1 METIT
6 KRHAAEQV
14 RRSVTT
20 KLQALAFTRGKTS
33 FWARPQTHVI
43 EFLHLHLFTFAPAFR
58 VHSGIRVLNDVFV
71 AAALNGPTSDECRSS
86 AGRTYRLEFS
96 DSEASIES
104 CAAEVERFCAE
115 VADPWFKRFREPHVL
130 LAAESPLTDEARSG
144 LDRALKG
151 LTDAATVRLSRG
163 LLGVA

>member
-1 METIT
+1 MM
-6 KRHAAEQV
+6 RLWL
-14 RRSVTT
+14 R
-20 KLQALAFTRGKTS
+20 LLM
-33 FWARPQTHVI
+33 
-43 EFLHLHLFTFAPAFR
+43 
-58 VHSGIRVLNDVFV
+58 
-71 AAALNGPTSDECRSS
+71 GPTSDECRSS

-104 CAAEVERFCAE
+104 CAFEVERFVWE
-115 VADPWFKRFREPHVL
+115 VAEPWFGGLREPHVL

-151 LTDAATVRLSRG
+151 LTDAETVRLSRG